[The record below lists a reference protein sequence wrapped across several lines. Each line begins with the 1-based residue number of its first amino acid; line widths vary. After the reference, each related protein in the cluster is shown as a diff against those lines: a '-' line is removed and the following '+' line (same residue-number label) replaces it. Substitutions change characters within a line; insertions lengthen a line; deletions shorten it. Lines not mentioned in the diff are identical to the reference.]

1 MGLWKVYRISKKNEF
16 WLCILGLQLMR
27 MVKKGYTRFVV
38 DENEEE
44 VVIKA
49 LKSRKTRGAENA

>member
-1 MGLWKVYRISKKNEF
+1 
-16 WLCILGLQLMR
+16 MR

-38 DENEEE
+38 EDNEEE

-49 LKSRKTRGAENA
+49 LKARSVENA

>member
-1 MGLWKVYRISKKNEF
+1 
-16 WLCILGLQLMR
+16 MR

-38 DENEEE
+38 EENEEE